1 MKQLPENVVAYQ
13 HTPEF
18 TNSTIPAG
26 LLRAHS
32 TKAGVWG
39 LIVLLEG
46 SLIYRILELN
56 REEIRL
62 SVERLGV
69 IEPMIRH
76 EVEAIQPVV
85 FYVEF
90 HRQRSSLN

>member
-18 TNSTIPAG
+18 MNSTIPG
-26 LLRAHS
+26 LFRSHS

-46 SLIYRILELN
+46 SLMYRILEPD

-69 IEPMIRH
+69 IDPMIRH

-85 FYVEF
+85 FYVKF

>member
-18 TNSTIPAG
+18 TNSTIPG
-26 LLRAHS
+26 LFRAHS

-46 SLIYRILELN
+46 SLMYRILELD

-69 IEPMIRH
+69 IDPMIRH

-85 FYVEF
+85 FYVKF

>member
-69 IEPMIRH
+69 I
-76 EVEAIQPVV
+76 
-85 FYVEF
+85 
-90 HRQRSSLN
+90 

>member
-13 HTPEF
+13 HTLEF
-18 TNSTIPAG
+18 TNSTIPDG
-26 LLRAHS
+26 LFRAHS

-46 SLIYRILELN
+46 SLMYRILEPN
-56 REEIRL
+56 HEEIRL
-62 SVERLGV
+62 SVERFG
-69 IEPMIRH
+69 IIDPMIRH
-76 EVEAIQPVV
+76 EAEAIQPVV

>member
-46 SLIYRILELN
+46 SLMYRIPEPN

-69 IEPMIRH
+69 IDPMIRH